1 MFRDNAHKKRIRLT
15 HEFFQD
21 LSWFLEFLPSFN
33 GITYLA
39 KTEVLGEN
47 YVYLDASLTGM
58 GAIWNNRVYSAP
70 ILSVPGFHLKIVHL
84 EMLNIVLALRIWGSY
99 WQHHKI
105 NFVCNNLAVVQ
116 VVKSSKTKDKFL
128 AACIRNI
135 WLIAASNDIE
145 IVIEHIE
152 GKKNVIA
159 DLLSRLHSPIGVN
172 NTILTSLK
180 HNYIWE
186 NVDVSK

>member
-1 MFRDNAHKKRIRLT
+1 M
-15 HEFFQD
+15 
-21 LSWFLEFLPSFN
+21 
-33 GITYLA
+33 
-39 KTEVLGEN
+39 
-47 YVYLDASLTGM
+47 
-58 GAIWNNRVYSAP
+58 
-70 ILSVPGFHLKIVHL
+70 
-84 EMLNIVLALRIWGSY
+84 
-99 WQHHKI
+99 
-105 NFVCNNLAVVQ
+105 
-116 VVKSSKTKDKFL
+116 VKSSKTKDKFL

-180 HNYIWE
+180 QNYIWE
-186 NVDVSK
+186 KVDVSKYDLNLTL